1 MYRKLLANMSPFSLY
16 VLLYIMVVRISVDFI
31 RKKMFLTEAVF
42 ILICCCALLKFISNM
57 QYIIIYFKMI
67 LPENEF
73 SLLKGVNN
81 QPYLD
86 IWTSASHLT
95 KRFLFSCISF
105 FFLPSYVFYI
115 HPIGHLWAFWLC
127 VKTSLNM
134 RNHSY
139 DLHQPTDSF
148 HDNQTHFY
156 MKGFTQR
163 LVLKQRHKDTFIH
176 ELLTRAF
183 DLLCLFIPVM
193 WD

>member
-1 MYRKLLANMSPFSLY
+1 MCHAAVKLRLCYLYLCRCTICMYRKLLANMSPFSLY

-127 VKTSLNM
+127 VKTSLNAK
-134 RNHSY
+134 
-139 DLHQPTDSF
+139 P
-148 HDNQTHFY
+148 
-156 MKGFTQR
+156 
-163 LVLKQRHKDTFIH
+163 FIWFAPAY
-176 ELLTRAF
+176 R
-183 DLLCLFIPVM
+183 FIS
-193 WD
+193 W

>member
-1 MYRKLLANMSPFSLY
+1 MYRKLLAKMFPFGLY

-31 RKKMFLTEAVF
+31 TKKMFLTEAVF

-95 KRFLFSCISF
+95 KRFLFFCISL
-105 FFLPSYVFYI
+105 FFLLSYVFYI
-115 HPIGHLWAFWLC
+115 HPIGHFQVAFCLC

-139 DLHQPTDSF
+139 DFHLQNSFLREDSF
-148 HDNQTHFY
+148 WNRGTRIHSSMSCLQEPLISHCTA
-156 MKGFTQR
+156 
-163 LVLKQRHKDTFIH
+163 KDGRNEWLWGRTFPH
-176 ELLTRAF
+176 TK
-183 DLLCLFIPVM
+183 
-193 WD
+193 

>member
-1 MYRKLLANMSPFSLY
+1 MFWKLLAKISPFS
-16 VLLYIMVVRISVDFI
+16 LYIMVVRISVDFI
-31 RKKMFLTEAVF
+31 RKKMFLTEAAF

-57 QYIIIYFKMI
+57 QYIIIYYKMI

-86 IWTSASHLT
+86 IWTSESHLT
-95 KRFLFSCISF
+95 KRFLFSCISL
-105 FFLPSYVFYI
+105 FFLLSYVFYI
-115 HPIGHLWAFWLC
+115 HPIGYLWAFWLC

-148 HDNQTHFY
+148 HDNKTHFWVI
-156 MKGFTQR
+156 F
-163 LVLKQRHKDTFIH
+163 L
-176 ELLTRAF
+176 
-183 DLLCLFIPVM
+183 
-193 WD
+193 

>member
-1 MYRKLLANMSPFSLY
+1 MFISSISHPKCSSLYLLYFNSTLKMVLILLYFYYVCHAAVKLRLCYLYLCRCTICMYRKLLANMSPFSLY

-86 IWTSASHLT
+86 I
-95 KRFLFSCISF
+95 
-105 FFLPSYVFYI
+105 
-115 HPIGHLWAFWLC
+115 
-127 VKTSLNM
+127 
-134 RNHSY
+134 
-139 DLHQPTDSF
+139 
-148 HDNQTHFY
+148 
-156 MKGFTQR
+156 
-163 LVLKQRHKDTFIH
+163 
-176 ELLTRAF
+176 
-183 DLLCLFIPVM
+183 
-193 WD
+193 